1 MSCTASKVLA
11 VAIAEIGYKEKASN
25 SQLDDKTSNAGA
37 NNYTKYARDF
47 DEKYP
52 NWYNG
57 KKNGYAWCDMFVD
70 WCFLT
75 AFGYTK
81 ALSLLCQPEKSCGA
95 GCTYSA
101 QYYKNKGQFYTSN
114 PKAGDQIFF
123 GTSISNCSHTGIV
136 EKADSSKV
144 YTIEGNTSNQVARR
158 TYALNNSTIVGYGR
172 PKYDAETTT
181 TTPTTT
187 TTTITSTGGTG
198 MKYNSSNKPL
208 VCMMTQSTCY
218 KGTRTMT
225 PVGVLWHSTGANN
238 PNLKRYVQPDD
249 NASDRADLL
258 AKLGTNSNKNDWNH
272 INHQAGLNCWIG
284 KLADGTV
291 TTVQTMPWNYRPWGC
306 GSGGKGSCNNGWIQ
320 FEICEDGLTDSTY
333 FNKVYKEACEITAYL
348 CKMYG
353 IDPNGS
359 VTMNGVKVP
368 TILCHADSHALG
380 LGSNHGDVN
389 HWFPKHGKSM
399 TTARTD
405 VAKLMGTSSTSSTQ
419 ESSTAT
425 GTSTSTSTAFG
436 SIKAGDKVKITSS
449 ATYYNG
455 KVIPTWVKNKNWIVK
470 SVNGDRAV
478 IDKSADGKNAICS
491 PINTKYLTVVSDSNS
506 SSFVSYRVKIN
517 ASVLNIRKGAGT
529 NYAIA
534 GTIRDK
540 GVYTIV
546 AEADGNG
553 ATKWGK
559 LKSGIG
565 WISLDYADKV

>member
-1 MSCTASKVLA
+1 
-11 VAIAEIGYKEKASN
+11 
-25 SQLDDKTSNAGA
+25 
-37 NNYTKYARDF
+37 
-47 DEKYP
+47 
-52 NWYNG
+52 
-57 KKNGYAWCDMFVD
+57 
-70 WCFLT
+70 
-75 AFGYTK
+75 
-81 ALSLLCQPEKSCGA
+81 
-95 GCTYSA
+95 
-101 QYYKNKGQFYTSN
+101 
-114 PKAGDQIFF
+114 
-123 GTSISNCSHTGIV
+123 
-136 EKADSSKV
+136 
-144 YTIEGNTSNQVARR
+144 
-158 TYALNNSTIVGYGR
+158 
-172 PKYDAETTT
+172 
-181 TTPTTT
+181 
-187 TTTITSTGGTG
+187 

-399 TTARTD
+399 ATARTD

-419 ESSTAT
+419 ESSTTT

-436 SIKAGDKVKITSS
+436 SIKAGDEVKITSS

-534 GTIRDK
+534 GTISDK